1 MIMKTIYYISG
12 LGADERVFNFL
23 KVKNVIEKY
32 IHWVSPKKKESLQGY
47 CKRLIE
53 QIDLSKPVILV
64 GVSFG
69 GIIAQEIAKQISV
82 EKTIIISSVKNPSEF
97 SFQMKLVR
105 FFKFYKIIPFIPNHL
120 MTWSNLLTANYFFS
134 IQNKSEVNLLKKI
147 IEDTDMT
154 FSKWAIDKIMTW
166 ENTNPLS
173 SIIHIHGTKDRIFPF
188 KNIKNSLVIQ
198 DSGHFMI
205 VSKADQITQLIEKEL

>member
-1 MIMKTIYYISG
+1 MKTIYYISG
-12 LGADERVFNFL
+12 LGADERVFAFL
-23 KVKNVIEKY
+23 NVKNVIEKH
-32 IHWVSPKKKESLQGY
+32 IHWISPEKKENLQDY
-47 CKRLIE
+47 CKRLIQ

-82 EKTIIISSVKNPSEF
+82 EKIIIISSVKNPSEF
-97 SFQMKLVR
+97 SFQLKMIR
-105 FFKFYKIIPFIPNHL
+105 FFKFYKILQFVPNKH
-120 MTWSNLLTANYFFS
+120 MVWSNLLTANYFFS
-134 IQNKSEVNLLKKI
+134 IQNKSEASLLKKI

-166 ENTNPLS
+166 ENTNPPS

-188 KNIKNSLVIQ
+188 KNIKNSLIIQ
-198 DSGHFMI
+198 GSGHFMI
-205 VSKADQITQLIEKEL
+205 VNKADEITQLIENEL